1 MFRFENYRRAFGI
14 TNGPF
19 VGIVLCALHFL
30 LIPSNLY
37 AQNIISKI
45 DSAKHGGELV
55 VAKDKS
61 EVIRIDVPYTDL
73 LVGNSKIADVIA
85 LTDRSVYVLGKEL
98 GATSLRIYGPK
109 KRLISVLNIVVS
121 VDVEGLKTRL
131 HDVFPDEKIEVR
143 NAAGSLLLSGAV
155 SSSAKLSRILA
166 IASQYAPKP
175 AEVINGLTVKGSQQ
189 VMLAVRFAEVARTVV
204 KELGL
209 NTRAQNSNILINTG
223 DALASGVFSATS
235 FIKGALGPFTLGSTS
250 FTALFDALESK
261 GLVKTLAEPNLIALS
276 GDTASFLAGG
286 EFPVPVSRDLE
297 KGGSSVT
304 IEFKPFGVSLS
315 FTPTVLEDDLI
326 NILVAPEVSRIDPD
340 LNASTTLSGFVIK
353 GLSTRRARTTVE
365 LHHGQSFAIAGLI
378 QSDFEDTIREVPLI
392 NQVPI
397 LSALFRSTSFKRNE
411 TELVIIV
418 TPYLVKPAE
427 PETLADPTEM
437 SAPPSDADMF
447 LFGRTY
453 PKHTR
458 DTPGTDGMPLDLR
471 GAGGIEGQYGHIL
484 Q

>member
-1 MFRFENYRRAFGI
+1 MYRFKYCRWAFGI
-14 TNGPF
+14 PGGPS
-19 VGIVLCALHFL
+19 VGIVLCALYIL
-30 LIPSNLY
+30 LIPPNAY
-37 AQNIISKI
+37 AQEIITAI

-55 VAKDKS
+55 IAQNKS
-61 EVIRIDVPYTDL
+61 EVVRIDVPYTDL

-98 GATSLRIYGPK
+98 GATSLMIYGPK

-121 VDVEGLKTRL
+121 HDIEGLKTRL
-131 HDVFPDEKIEVR
+131 HDVFPTERIEVR

-155 SSSAKLSRILA
+155 SSSARLARILA
-166 IASQYAPKP
+166 IARQYAPKP
-175 AEVINGLTVKGSQQ
+175 AEVVNGLTVKGSQQ

-209 NTRAQNSNILINTG
+209 NITANNRNFAISSG
-223 DALASGVFSATS
+223 DGLASASS
-235 FIKGALGPFTLGSTS
+235 FITGALGPFTLGGIS
-250 FTALFDALESK
+250 FSALFDALESK

-286 EFPVPVSRDLE
+286 EFPVPVARNTKD
-297 KGGSSVT
+297 GGVT
-304 IEFKPFGVSLS
+304 ITVEFKPFGVSLS
-315 FTPTVLEDDLI
+315 FTPTVLEGDLI
-326 NILVAPEVSRIDPD
+326 NIVVAPEVSRIDP
-340 LNASTTLSGFVIK
+340 NNSVTLTGFVIP

-365 LHHGQSFAIAGLI
+365 LLHGQSFAIAGMI

-392 NQVPI
+392 NKVPI
-397 LSALFRSTSFKRNE
+397 LSTLFRSSSFQRNE

-427 PETLADPTEM
+427 PGTLTDPT
-437 SAPPSDADMF
+437 AGIALPSDADMV
-447 LFGRTY
+447 LFGRTDA
-453 PKHTR
+453 KLAR
-458 DTPGTDGMPLDLR
+458 DAPGAGKTPLDLQ
-471 GAGGIEGQYGHIL
+471 GAGGVEGQYGHIL